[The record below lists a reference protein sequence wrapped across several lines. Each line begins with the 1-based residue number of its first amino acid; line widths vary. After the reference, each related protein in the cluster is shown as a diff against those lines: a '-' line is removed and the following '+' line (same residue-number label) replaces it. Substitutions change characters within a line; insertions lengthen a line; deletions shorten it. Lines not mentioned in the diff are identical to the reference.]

1 MWKSLWGHWGV
12 GHEGVEQHLTVH
24 IAEIY
29 SLFAFFFQTNK
40 QKSWAKINMWRHTN
54 KQSILFYLF
63 FKKNRTTHNC
73 ICPSNWKLQ
82 EGTKLQ
88 NYYFPHKIKFNNLKP
103 TTVFLWIPCS
113 NVCLSVAYNSFGLI
127 WFVNALNA
135 LCTGSLINLKIIL
148 SKSLY
153 LPQERTSHSINLT
166 YQTYIAICTEAVSM
180 LM

>member
-1 MWKSLWGHWGV
+1 MRALRGGARRSGTTPYCSHS
-12 GHEGVEQHLTVH
+12 
-24 IAEIY
+24 EIY

-40 QKSWAKINMWRHTN
+40 QKSWAKKTCGGTLING
-54 KQSILFYLF
+54 QFYFIYF
-63 FKKNRTTHNC
+63 FKKQNNPQLHLSKHNC
-73 ICPSNWKLQ
+73 KLQ

-127 WFVNALNA
+127 WFVNALNT

-180 LM
+180 LNAKST